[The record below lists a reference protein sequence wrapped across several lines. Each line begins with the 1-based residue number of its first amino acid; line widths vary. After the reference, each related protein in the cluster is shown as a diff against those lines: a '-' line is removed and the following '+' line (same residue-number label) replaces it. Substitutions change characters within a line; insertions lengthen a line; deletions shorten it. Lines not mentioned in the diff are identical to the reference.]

1 MTPEAFE
8 KVIVL
13 FVRTVRY
20 WKEWLSLPDSS
31 GQAKPLDLCDPL
43 VTLMRV

>member
-1 MTPEAFE
+1 MRSRIARKNTRTLEGSMTPEAFE

-20 WKEWLSLPDSS
+20 WKE
-31 GQAKPLDLCDPL
+31 
-43 VTLMRV
+43 